1 MILINGV
8 DYTKFAVFPIKTQ
21 YARDES
27 LNQGVLTLKN
37 MSIESPFEPMSVV
50 VYNDERWLIG
60 SDNVTKTRFG
70 KSNKYQH
77 DIILI
82 EETKLLEKYFVD
94 NCTFTNSLLESGV
107 DIADAVSPDINRK
120 MSYTNP
126 PSFIEN
132 EFGFVSGY
140 STPLLIGSS
149 FTFKRFSEV
158 INIVNNQSCKTQ
170 VFKNGVSV
178 YETDIRE
185 QRSDYLLTPYTTI
198 VENAKYEIIYTAY
211 IRGATGI
218 GRYFEVY
225 TVSYKFD
232 TAEQH
237 QTIREPYTITDVV
250 NRILYLA
257 EIQRKGNYPRFTFN
271 TEQSVEYSL
280 IDAPEMSISNCTLRE
295 ALNKVGDFIHC
306 QVRLDNNTIYFDD
319 YTTNE
324 IVEVTKK
331 PIAESSSQEIEQFC
345 TEIESNVQNLVPD
358 EKDQSGSVVDPFYEG
373 YITTRA
379 ETGTTE
385 INDNTA
391 IIPTKWNIHKLIKL
405 EMGYLPNGTQV
416 GDITDNVVE
425 KTIYDILSSYLTT
438 PKSDSKAYHIYWE
451 QGKKNI
457 KGMTFEVQSALH
469 QVFQKNAITNIINDK
484 LGTNYSDSDI
494 SVPNLQFRITYIPV
508 INARLK
514 QVKPNLKTDKKRA
527 INAYNQSAYKI
538 SSTQYGENMKGVIA
552 RLGNIEKVK
561 TYIYKKGE
569 ELPQIANKIDEDY
582 TISVIKKEEQ
592 NNFYKISLGLSKN
605 FNRQNQF
612 VGINNEQRFYEISE
626 KNAIERYVLYE
637 DFAIL
642 SSTDIPIESEI
653 KDRSLVTANMI
664 DRIKSRLDGGGLY
677 NPEVCSSRL
686 ALKDRNGAQAGGSL
700 YVNLPVISYN
710 FGNSACFSFNFEN
723 NYGAGN
729 YISNTINSLKLQN
742 ELRYTDTAGEFEF
755 MHIDLYG
762 DRYINTPVYYSWAV
776 ECGDTLPKEWV
787 LAGVSDN
794 NASALI
800 STSGVPI
807 RVSKDNREN
816 INFSYQ
822 IHCIANEDNIVIGSS
837 LPKSFGVAGWTES
850 SQLKAY
856 VLDRRIS
863 AFENYINTE
872 KEAVANPISVSPS
885 SSSFYRS
892 NKILKFGSIQANA
905 NGKSIAIVREAD
917 GGANAGLVFGI
928 NIDVYEGSTIDLPD
942 LYFRHNVYER

>member
-280 IDAPEMSISNCTLRE
+280 IDAPEML
-295 ALNKVGDFIHC
+295 
-306 QVRLDNNTIYFDD
+306 
-319 YTTNE
+319 
-324 IVEVTKK
+324 
-331 PIAESSSQEIEQFC
+331 
-345 TEIESNVQNLVPD
+345 
-358 EKDQSGSVVDPFYEG
+358 
-373 YITTRA
+373 
-379 ETGTTE
+379 
-385 INDNTA
+385 
-391 IIPTKWNIHKLIKL
+391 
-405 EMGYLPNGTQV
+405 
-416 GDITDNVVE
+416 
-425 KTIYDILSSYLTT
+425 
-438 PKSDSKAYHIYWE
+438 
-451 QGKKNI
+451 
-457 KGMTFEVQSALH
+457 
-469 QVFQKNAITNIINDK
+469 
-484 LGTNYSDSDI
+484 
-494 SVPNLQFRITYIPV
+494 
-508 INARLK
+508 
-514 QVKPNLKTDKKRA
+514 
-527 INAYNQSAYKI
+527 
-538 SSTQYGENMKGVIA
+538 
-552 RLGNIEKVK
+552 
-561 TYIYKKGE
+561 
-569 ELPQIANKIDEDY
+569 
-582 TISVIKKEEQ
+582 
-592 NNFYKISLGLSKN
+592 
-605 FNRQNQF
+605 
-612 VGINNEQRFYEISE
+612 
-626 KNAIERYVLYE
+626 
-637 DFAIL
+637 
-642 SSTDIPIESEI
+642 
-653 KDRSLVTANMI
+653 
-664 DRIKSRLDGGGLY
+664 
-677 NPEVCSSRL
+677 
-686 ALKDRNGAQAGGSL
+686 
-700 YVNLPVISYN
+700 
-710 FGNSACFSFNFEN
+710 
-723 NYGAGN
+723 
-729 YISNTINSLKLQN
+729 
-742 ELRYTDTAGEFEF
+742 
-755 MHIDLYG
+755 
-762 DRYINTPVYYSWAV
+762 
-776 ECGDTLPKEWV
+776 
-787 LAGVSDN
+787 
-794 NASALI
+794 
-800 STSGVPI
+800 
-807 RVSKDNREN
+807 
-816 INFSYQ
+816 
-822 IHCIANEDNIVIGSS
+822 
-837 LPKSFGVAGWTES
+837 
-850 SQLKAY
+850 
-856 VLDRRIS
+856 
-863 AFENYINTE
+863 
-872 KEAVANPISVSPS
+872 
-885 SSSFYRS
+885 
-892 NKILKFGSIQANA
+892 
-905 NGKSIAIVREAD
+905 
-917 GGANAGLVFGI
+917 
-928 NIDVYEGSTIDLPD
+928 
-942 LYFRHNVYER
+942 